1 MNTWDCKSS
10 TLHRHIG
17 GLEKKGDSYRVTF
30 GLAIKAI
37 LSQAKK
43 SFAEILLDIGLKVWE
58 KGGMKRI
65 YINKASQFYAFA
77 KEANLDDAT
86 VSAYAHFAKRIDSNK
101 TWFDLNTNKFAS
113 EKTTVNTLFSV
124 LSI

>member
-1 MNTWDCKSS
+1 MNKS
-10 TLHRHIG
+10 TLFKAAHKLAKSVIQ
-17 GLEKKGDSYRVTF
+17 KGDSYRVTF

-43 SFAEILLDIGLKVWE
+43 SFAEILLDLGLKVWE
-58 KGGMKRI
+58 KGSMKRI

-77 KEANLDDAT
+77 DEAGLDANT
-86 VSAYAHFAKRIDSNK
+86 VKAYSHFADRISSNK

>member
-1 MNTWDCKSS
+1 MLQLFIVKAVAI
-10 TLHRHIG
+10 HRHTGGLENFSSISALDKLIHRHTG
-17 GLEKKGDSYRVTF
+17 GLEK
-30 GLAIKAI
+30 
-37 LSQAKK
+37 
-43 SFAEILLDIGLKVWE
+43 
-58 KGGMKRI
+58 
-65 YINKASQFYAFA
+65 FYAFA

>member
-1 MNTWDCKSS
+1 MNKSQLFKAAHKLTKS
-10 TLHRHIG
+10 VI
-17 GLEKKGDSYRVTF
+17 KAGDNYRVTF
-30 GLAIKAI
+30 GLAIKAV
-37 LSQAKK
+37 LSSAKK
-43 SFAEILLDIGLKVWE
+43 SFSQILLDLGLKVWE
-58 KGGMKRI
+58 KGSMKRI

-77 KEANLDDAT
+77 KEANLNQDT
-86 VSAYAHFAKRIDSNK
+86 IKAYSHFADRISSNK

>member
-1 MNTWDCKSS
+1 MNKS
-10 TLHRHIG
+10 TLFKQAHALTKATI
-17 GLEKKGDSYRVTF
+17 KTGDNYRATF

-43 SFAEILLDIGLKVWE
+43 SFAEILLDLGLKVWE
-58 KGGMKRI
+58 KGSMKRI